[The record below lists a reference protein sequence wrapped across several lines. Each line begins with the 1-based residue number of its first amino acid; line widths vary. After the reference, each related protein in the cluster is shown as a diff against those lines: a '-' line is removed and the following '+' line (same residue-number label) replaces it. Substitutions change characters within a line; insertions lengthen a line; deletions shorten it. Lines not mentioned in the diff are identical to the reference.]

1 MDGPKIVEYGLKG
14 IVLVLDVGFFFCLVL
29 FQIAGWCEFF
39 RNRRLKREE
48 GITAEKSATFLFF
61 LMSIVSGLVSIVLSG
76 LVLMKW
82 WT

>member
-29 FQIAGWCEFF
+29 FQIAAWSEFF
-39 RNRRLKREE
+39 RNRRLKREA
-48 GITAEKSATFLFF
+48 GIEDEKSATFLFF